1 MNTADN
7 STTVKNAQN
16 MSWAELKEFV
26 NSISEQMKET
36 DRLIQETN
44 RQIQETNR
52 RFEES
57 RQEAE
62 QRAKEEA
69 QRAKEQAEQRAK
81 EQAEQRAK
89 EEAQRAKE
97 EAQREREEARREKEI
112 NRMFARMDKA
122 DKELKETN
130 KRFLS
135 QTGHIVEGMTHRSAF
150 RALRKAGFNIGQC
163 IRNMVGSNKE
173 IDMEVDLFYMD
184 TTEAIA
190 VEVKTYCTKAK
201 INHFLKQMKNFK
213 MLFPHFADLEVYVAV
228 AAIDY
233 SDAAID
239 YAREKGIIVIHLD
252 DRIFTIDKINKID
265 KETLKKF

>member
-1 MNTADN
+1 MNTTDN
-7 STTVKNAQN
+7 STTVKDAQN

-36 DRLIQETN
+36 DRRMQETD
-44 RQIQETNR
+44 R

-57 RQEAE
+57 RKAAE
-62 QRAKEEA
+62 QRAK
-69 QRAKEQAEQRAK
+69 
-81 EQAEQRAK
+81 
-89 EEAQRAKE
+89 
-97 EAQREREEARREKEI
+97 EEARREKEI
-112 NRMFARMDKA
+112 NRMFARMEKTDK
-122 DKELKETN
+122 KLKDLDN
-130 KRFLS
+130 QFLS

-213 MLFPHFADLEVYVAV
+213 MLFPHFADFEIYVAM

-233 SDAAID
+233 TDAAID
-239 YAREKGIIVIHLD
+239 YAREKGIIIIHIND
-252 DRIFTIDKINKID
+252 DLFTIDKID
-265 KETLKKF
+265 KETLKTF

>member
-1 MNTADN
+1 MNAADN
-7 STTVKNAQN
+7 STTVKDAQN

-26 NSISEQMKET
+26 NSISEQIKETGRQMKET
-36 DRLIQETN
+36 D

-57 RQEAE
+57 RKAAE
-62 QRAKEEA
+62 QRAKEE
-69 QRAKEQAEQRAK
+69 
-81 EQAEQRAK
+81 AEQRAK

-97 EAQREREEARREKEI
+97 EARREKKI
-112 NRMFARMDKA
+112 DRMFAKMEKTDKRIKDMD
-122 DKELKETN
+122 D
-130 KRFLS
+130 RFIA
-135 QTGHIVEGMTHRSAF
+135 QTGHIVEGMTHRPAF

-201 INHFLKQMKNFK
+201 INHFLKQMRNFK

-233 SDAAID
+233 TDAAID

-252 DRIFTIDKINKID
+252 DTIFTIDKIDKID
-265 KETLKKF
+265 KQTLKKF